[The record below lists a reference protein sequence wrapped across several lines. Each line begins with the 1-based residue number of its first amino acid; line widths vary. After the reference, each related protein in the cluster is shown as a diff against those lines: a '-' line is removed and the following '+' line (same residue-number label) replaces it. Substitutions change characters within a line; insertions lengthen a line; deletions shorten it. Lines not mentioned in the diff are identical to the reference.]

1 MRTRKLGPV
10 LLTGF
15 IIGPIL
21 GSGIIILPPL
31 AYGLL
36 GSWAL
41 PAWVAITLIG
51 ALFALTFTVY
61 ITNADMKLVE
71 VIYNKLIAFHER
83 KDVDEKL

>member
-1 MRTRKLGPV
+1 M
-10 LLTGF
+10 
-15 IIGPIL
+15 
-21 GSGIIILPPL
+21 
-31 AYGLL
+31 
-36 GSWAL
+36 
-41 PAWVAITLIG
+41 AWYWIVAIVIG